1 MNIIKEKKTLSG
13 STWAVLLRS
22 NRYVIARR
30 RNTGSRA
37 YILTGYTY
45 SDPVPALNHLARI

>member
-13 STWAVLLRS
+13 TTWAVLLRS

-45 SDPVPALNHLARI
+45 SNPVPALNHLARI

>member
-1 MNIIKEKKTLSG
+1 MNIIRQKTTVSG

-30 RNTGSRA
+30 RNTGDRP
-37 YILTGYTY
+37 YILTGYSYT
-45 SDPVPALNHLARI
+45 DPVPALAHLARI

>member
-1 MNIIKEKKTLSG
+1 MNVIREKTTVSG

-30 RNTGSRA
+30 RNTGSRP
-37 YILTGYTY
+37 YIVTGYSY
-45 SDPVPALNHLARI
+45 SSPVPALNHLARI

>member
-45 SDPVPALNHLARI
+45 SNPVPALDHLARI

>member
-1 MNIIKEKKTLSG
+1 MNVIKEKKTLAG

-30 RNTGSRA
+30 RNTGTRA

-45 SDPVPALNHLARI
+45 SSPVPALNHLARI

>member
-1 MNIIKEKKTLSG
+1 MIVVHEKKTVSG

-30 RNTGSRA
+30 RDTGSRA

-45 SDPVPALNHLARI
+45 SNPVPALNHLARI